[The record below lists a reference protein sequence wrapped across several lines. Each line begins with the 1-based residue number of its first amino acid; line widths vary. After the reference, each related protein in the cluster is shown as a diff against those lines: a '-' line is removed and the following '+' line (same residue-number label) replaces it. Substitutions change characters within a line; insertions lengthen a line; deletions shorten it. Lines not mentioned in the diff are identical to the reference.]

1 MSKNTDF
8 SASNPSFCQL
18 LSFVPR
24 DLFKKCVS
32 EHNSDKWYKTMKT
45 WDQFVTISYA
55 VLTGTSSL
63 RSIELNFSLLGN
75 KIHQLGLHQTPCR
88 SSISHSNINRP
99 SSVFKSVYFALYAHY
114 HSYLKSGYLS
124 SLVGQE
130 IDPRKVE
137 VFDST
142 TITLFQEVFK
152 GCGRLPENGRKKGG
166 VKAFTKITLAERVPN
181 YVVLRDASTSE
192 REFLDEL
199 PLSRGTIGVFDKGF
213 HKYEQYDAWDKAG
226 VYYLT
231 RANQNARFEI
241 LGHLDVPDIQ
251 EDGVQRDMRVK
262 LNYTDKQ
269 GEKQHTQS
277 RMVSYIDPVSK
288 KKLVFLTN
296 LPESVSA
303 NTISMLYKNR
313 WTIEPL
319 FKQIKQ
325 NFELTY
331 FLSDSREGIQTQIW
345 VALILNLIF
354 TVIHKQI
361 KEAVSFMSMVTLY
374 ANNANAYLNIY
385 KIIKEYELWIKTA
398 KRDIKNVQL
407 CIFEEISEPS
417 NLKTPT

>member
-1 MSKNTDF
+1 M
-8 SASNPSFCQL
+8 
-18 LSFVPR
+18 
-24 DLFKKCVS
+24 
-32 EHNSDKWYKTMKT
+32 
-45 WDQFVTISYA
+45 
-55 VLTGTSSL
+55 
-63 RSIELNFSLLGN
+63 
-75 KIHQLGLHQTPCR
+75 
-88 SSISHSNINRP
+88 
-99 SSVFKSVYFALYAHY
+99 
-114 HSYLKSGYLS
+114 
-124 SLVGQE
+124 
-130 IDPRKVE
+130 
-137 VFDST
+137 
-142 TITLFQEVFK
+142 
-152 GCGRLPENGRKKGG
+152 
-166 VKAFTKITLAERVPN
+166 
-181 YVVLRDASTSE
+181 VLRDASTSE

-417 NLKTPT
+417 DRKTPT